1 MNSDLTPLMRQ
12 YQDVK
17 RQYQDAILFFRV
29 GDFYEMFFEDA
40 EEASH
45 ILEII
50 LTSRGKVKDVSIP
63 LCGIPYHAAT
73 GYIAK
78 LLKAGKTVALCEQM
92 EDAQFAKGLVRREV
106 VRLYTP
112 GTLIDNEL
120 LPGNE
125 SNFLASLSTSQDH
138 QASPPADFGLAVME
152 LSTGEFWMMESCSGP
167 HNRHLLDEIS
177 RLDPKELVLSKELHP
192 PLVTSLEGL
201 HIPRLAPQPDSWFTV
216 DRASTTL
223 ATHFGPDFLREMPQN
238 HITLAVQATGAL
250 LQYLHA
256 TQPTMNHRH
265 LQPPHIRQPHQ
276 EMYVDSLTVRNLELL
291 KPLSD
296 NKGSPTLFSI
306 LDRTV
311 TSMGSRLLR
320 QWISRPLLD
329 LHHIQARQKAV
340 AELVNQVPA
349 RFAIRQALKSIKDIE
364 RLNSRISMGAAHPRD
379 LLALKQSLA
388 GLPSLHPHLAC
399 LQATMFEQMAKRWDH
414 LQDVHGLIDQS
425 ISPEAGGSS
434 RDGGC
439 IKNGYHRELDELR
452 SLARDGTK
460 WMAELEA
467 KERTRTGIDSLK
479 IKFNHV
485 FGYFIEV
492 TKANASRTPA
502 DYLRK
507 QTLANAERFTIPEL
521 TQLEN
526 QIRGAEQKI
535 QSLETTLFQHVRS
548 EIAQASPRIKSM
560 AVRLGTLDV
569 LAGLAETATTNRYVQ
584 PDIHTG
590 GSIFIQEG
598 RHPVIEQFCTAE
610 GFIPNDTYLDLDSNR
625 LLLITGPNM
634 AGKSTYI
641 RQVALLVLMA
651 QMGSFVPAHSARIG
665 IVDRIFTRIG
675 ASDNLS
681 GGQSTFM
688 MEMVET
694 AEILESATNK
704 SLILLDEVGR
714 GTSTYDGLSIAWSI
728 AEYIL
733 DRLKIGARTLF
744 ATHYHEMTQLED
756 LHEGMKNYTVAVKEQ
771 DQNILFLR
779 KIVEGKADR
788 SYGIHVAR
796 LAGLP
801 DPVILRAQDVLRQLE
816 ASSETQ
822 SQSVLP
828 SDPHHPSQQIDHSIP
843 LSHPIIEEVEQM
855 DLFSIT
861 PIEALN
867 RLADFQR
874 RLKPR

>member
-1 MNSDLTPLMRQ
+1 MDTDLTPLMRQ

-45 ILEII
+45 ILEIV
-50 LTSRGKVKDVSIP
+50 LTSRGKVKGASIP
-63 LCGIPYHAAT
+63 LCGIPYHSAT
-73 GYIAK
+73 AYIAK

-92 EDAQFAKGLVRREV
+92 EDAQVAKGLVRREV

-112 GTLIDNEL
+112 GTLIDSEL
-120 LPGNE
+120 LTGNE
-125 SNFLASLSTSQDH
+125 SNFLASLVTSPDH
-138 QASPPADFGLAVME
+138 LASSQPDFGLAVME
-152 LSTGEFWMMESCSGP
+152 LSTGEFWMMEACSGS
-167 HNRHLLDEIS
+167 HDRHLLDEIA
-177 RLDPKELVLSKELHP
+177 RLDPKELVFSKRLPLS
-192 PLVTSLEGL
+192 LVTSLEGL
-201 HIPRLAPQPDSWFTV
+201 RIPRLAPQPEEWFTL
-216 DRASTTL
+216 DGARTTL
-223 ATHFGPDFLREMPQN
+223 TAYFGSDFLGEISSDDIP
-238 HITLAVQATGAL
+238 LGVQAAGSL
-250 LQYLHA
+250 LQYLDA

-265 LQPPHIRQPHQ
+265 LQPPYVRQLAR
-276 EMYVDSLTVRNLELL
+276 EMYIDRLTARNLELL
-291 KPLSD
+291 HSLSGQ
-296 NKGSPTLFSI
+296 KESPTLFSI
-306 LDRTV
+306 VDRTV

-329 LHHIQARQKAV
+329 LHSIQARQKAV
-340 AELVNQVPA
+340 AELVNHVSS
-349 RFAIRQALKSIKDIE
+349 RFAIRQALTSIRDIE
-364 RLNSRISMGAAHPRD
+364 RLNSRIVMGAAHPRD
-379 LLALKQSLA
+379 LLGLKQSLA
-388 GLPSLHPHLAC
+388 CLPIIQPHLER
-399 LQATMFEQMAKRWDH
+399 LQTTLFEQIAKQWD
-414 LQDVHGLIDQS
+414 LLKDVHDLIDQS
-425 ISPEAGGSS
+425 LSPEVSVSS
-434 RDGGC
+434 RDGGY
-439 IKNGYHRELDELR
+439 IKSGYHRELDELR
-452 SLARDGTK
+452 SLTRDGAK
-460 WMAELEA
+460 LMAALESN
-467 KERTRTGIDSLK
+467 ERTRTGIDSLK
-479 IKFNHV
+479 IKFNQV

-492 TKANASRTPA
+492 TKANVSRIPH

-507 QTLANAERFTIPEL
+507 QTLVNAERFTIPEL
-521 TQLEN
+521 TQLEDRM
-526 QIRGAEQKI
+526 RGAEQKI
-535 QSLETTLFQHVRS
+535 QSLEASLFQQVRS
-548 EIAQASPRIKSM
+548 EIAQSSGRIQTM
-560 AVRLGTLDV
+560 AERLGTLDV
-569 LAGLAETATTNRYVQ
+569 LAGLSETAAVHRYIQ
-584 PDIHTG
+584 PEVHTG
-590 GSIFIQEG
+590 GIICIQEG
-598 RHPVIEQFCTAE
+598 RHLVIEQHCSPE
-610 GFIPNDTYLDLDSNR
+610 GFIPNDTLLNLESNR

-634 AGKSTYI
+634 AGKSTYL
-641 RQVALLVLMA
+641 RQVALLVLLA

-733 DRLKIGARTLF
+733 DRLKVGARTLF
-744 ATHYHEMTQLED
+744 ATHYHEMTQLEN
-756 LHEGMKNYTVAVKEQ
+756 LHDGIKNYTVAVKEQ

-779 KIVEGKADR
+779 KIIEGKADR

-801 DPVILRAQDVLRQLE
+801 DRVILRAQEVLRQLE
-816 ASSETQ
+816 DSSGTQ

-828 SDPHHPSQQIDHSIP
+828 LETHNHSHQIDHSIP
-843 LSHPIIEEVEQM
+843 LSHPIIEEVKQM

-861 PIEALN
+861 PIDALN